1 MVYRLIAAAACAA
14 LLLLAAA
21 PAQAHDKHS
30 HAAPKKYDAAQ
41 VVETPFG
48 RQGDPA
54 KARRTIAIGMSDDMR
69 YTPAEITVKQGE
81 TVRLVISN
89 KGKVLHE
96 LVLGTPEQLRKH
108 AEVMRQ
114 HPDMDHGDDPSMV
127 HVKPG
132 KKGEVVWQFTQ
143 PGEFQYGCLL
153 PGHFEAGMVGKV
165 IVK

>member
-1 MVYRLIAAAACAA
+1 MLHRIALAAALAA
-14 LLLLAAA
+14 LLAVAV

-30 HAAPKKYDAAQ
+30 HAAPKKYDPAQ

-54 KARRTIAIGMSDDMR
+54 KARRTIAIGMGDDMR
-69 YTPAEITVKQGE
+69 YTPAEISVKQGE
-81 TVRLVISN
+81 TVRLVIRN
-89 KGKVLHE
+89 KGKLLHE

-114 HPDMDHGDDPSMV
+114 HPAMV

-132 KKGEVVWQFTQ
+132 KQGEVVWQFTQ